1 MMEKSSVVAQINK
14 DRDYR
19 LSVRNQAEIEKSAT
33 GPNSPETNVL
43 EDFHEEPAAQRGLRN
58 TNVKAPTKGTRQNWS
73 REEYQYR
80 EVMESFSGICKFTP
94 IKRSK
99 LINDIIIKEKQ
110 EKTCMLI
117 DIYGNPLRPKY
128 ISKSSREIVQI

>member
-19 LSVRNQAEIEKSAT
+19 LSVRNQVEIEKSAT

-58 TNVKAPTKGTRQNWS
+58 TNVKTPTKGTR
-73 REEYQYR
+73 
-80 EVMESFSGICKFTP
+80 
-94 IKRSK
+94 
-99 LINDIIIKEKQ
+99 
-110 EKTCMLI
+110 
-117 DIYGNPLRPKY
+117 
-128 ISKSSREIVQI
+128 